1 MENPTDETHTPP
13 EPMMNESSSS
23 SNFELFFV
31 FLLGALEEFEEDDN
45 DNDHN
50 DDTPYQTLTNLSFR
64 VARPEENEWP
74 DAATSVPL
82 ACPVCYEDVPWS
94 NAACVDHCRHAL
106 CVSCLIQLLQSSLPQ
121 FRDPTC
127 PLCRAVIE
135 DLVFENESSMRSCQ
149 TALETNPNPNPN
161 LTS

>member
-1 MENPTDETHTPP
+1 
-13 EPMMNESSSS
+13 MNES

-31 FLLGALEEFEEDDN
+31 FLLGALEEFEDDN
-45 DNDHN
+45 DNA
-50 DDTPYQTLTNLSFR
+50 PYQTLTNLSFR
-64 VARPEENEWP
+64 VARPDEDEWP
-74 DAATSVPL
+74 PAGTPTL

-94 NAACVDHCRHAL
+94 DAACVARCRHAL

-127 PLCRAVIE
+127 PMCRAVIE
-135 DLVFENESSMRSCQ
+135 DLVFDNETSMRSCQ
-149 TALETNPNPNPN
+149 TALETNPNTN